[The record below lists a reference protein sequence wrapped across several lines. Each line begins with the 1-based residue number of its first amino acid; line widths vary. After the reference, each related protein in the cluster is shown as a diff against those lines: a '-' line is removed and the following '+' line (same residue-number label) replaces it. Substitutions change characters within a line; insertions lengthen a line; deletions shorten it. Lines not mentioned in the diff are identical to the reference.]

1 MLTVAPGTAPPRSSV
16 IRPDSAAPTAWA
28 RAAPASP
35 PLATR
40 SASTIMP
47 ILNAKS
53 LCLPAMLISSSRFAV
68 RRVRTR
74 GHPVSWR
81 APLAQ
86 ILDNLFGPLICPIY
100 ADPPALA
107 ALCCPSS
114 SIASPIA
121 SHRKHLFITHG
132 LQQNEPLRGAGNTPA
147 SLTTATG
154 GVILAF
160 APADNTMKQ
169 SAIPANS
176 VRFGVYEFDLRS
188 GELRKHGI
196 RIKLQEQPCQI
207 LAILLEHRGEMVT
220 REELQRRLWPSDT
233 FVDFDHSLN
242 TAVMRL
248 REALNDSSENP
259 RFIETLPRRGYRFV
273 APVEEKSASV
283 TETAQGETGEVRASQ
298 SAIAKN
304 DPTLSSGLP
313 ATAGKAVGRLPR
325 RVVVLAA
332 IFLLGLVLAGGLAV
346 RYLRKPSVVTAPP
359 DQITS
364 LVVLPFENLSADKD
378 QAYFADGMTDELI
391 AHLAKIRSLRVI
403 SRTSSMEYKGTHK
416 TLSQIARDLNVDA
429 VVEGTVLR
437 SGDRVRIT
445 AELVQAATDRHLWAE
460 TYESQL
466 GDILTL
472 QSHVAS
478 AIVNEIRI
486 KLTPEDQVR
495 LASTRPVST
504 QSYDNYLKGRYY
516 WNKRSQEGLTKAIN
530 YYQAA
535 IEKDPHYALA
545 YAGLAD
551 CYSIIGSAIVGTVP
565 TAEVAPK
572 ARAAALKSLEL
583 DNTLAEAHTSLA
595 TVRFNYDW
603 DWNAAAS
610 GFRRAVELNPSY
622 ATAYQ
627 RNSLYLMS
635 MGRASESIA
644 EMNRAHDL
652 DPLSISMNFSLGWR
666 LYMAREY
673 DQAIEQL
680 RNTVDMDP
688 GFVLPHL
695 VLGQAY
701 EQKKAYDQ
709 AITELRR
716 AADISQNSP
725 PVLAALARTYAVS
738 GRTTEA
744 RNLLDQLM
752 QQAKKQYVSPFYVA
766 IVYAGLGEKD
776 QALDWLEKAY
786 GDHSNAIIF
795 LKVDPQLDTLR
806 ASPRFHELQRKLRL
820 PE

>member
-1 MLTVAPGTAPPRSSV
+1 
-16 IRPDSAAPTAWA
+16 
-28 RAAPASP
+28 
-35 PLATR
+35 
-40 SASTIMP
+40 
-47 ILNAKS
+47 
-53 LCLPAMLISSSRFAV
+53 
-68 RRVRTR
+68 
-74 GHPVSWR
+74 
-81 APLAQ
+81 
-86 ILDNLFGPLICPIY
+86 
-100 ADPPALA
+100 
-107 ALCCPSS
+107 
-114 SIASPIA
+114 
-121 SHRKHLFITHG
+121 
-132 LQQNEPLRGAGNTPA
+132 
-147 SLTTATG
+147 
-154 GVILAF
+154 
-160 APADNTMKQ
+160 MKQ

-176 VRFGVYEFDLRS
+176 MRFGVYEFDLRS

-283 TETAQGETGEVRASQ
+283 TETAQAETGEVSASR
-298 SAIAKN
+298 SALAKN
-304 DPTLSSGLP
+304 DLTRSPLSPGLP
-313 ATAGKAVGRLPR
+313 ATAGKVVGHLPR
-325 RVVVLAA
+325 QVVVLAT
-332 IFLLGLVLAGGLAV
+332 IFLLGIVLAGGLAV
-346 RYLRKPSVVTAPP
+346 RYLRKPSVASAPP

-416 TLSQIARDLNVDA
+416 ALSQIARDLNVDA

-445 AELVQAATDRHLWAE
+445 AELVQVATDRHLWAE
-460 TYESQL
+460 SYESQL

-472 QSHVAS
+472 QSHVTS
-478 AIVNEIRI
+478 AIVNEIRV

-495 LASTRPVST
+495 LAATRPVST
-504 QSYDNYLKGRYY
+504 QSYENYLKGRYY

-530 YYQAA
+530 YFQVA
-535 IEKDPHYALA
+535 IEKDPNYALA

-551 CYSIIGSAIVGTVP
+551 CYSIIGSVIVGTVP
-565 TAEVAPK
+565 AAEVAPK

-603 DWNAAAS
+603 DWNSAAS

-635 MGRASESIA
+635 MGRTSESIA

-652 DPLSISMNFSLGWR
+652 DPLSTSTNFSLGSR

-680 RNTVDMDP
+680 RNTIDMDP

-716 AADISQNSP
+716 AAEISQNSP

-752 QQAKKQYVSPFYVA
+752 QQSKKQYVSPFYVA

-786 GDHSNAIIF
+786 DDHSNAIIF